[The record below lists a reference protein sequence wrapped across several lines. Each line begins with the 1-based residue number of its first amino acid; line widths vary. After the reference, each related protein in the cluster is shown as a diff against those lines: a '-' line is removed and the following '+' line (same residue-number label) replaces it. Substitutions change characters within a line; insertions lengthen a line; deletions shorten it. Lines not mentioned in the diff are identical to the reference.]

1 MNAFNL
7 NVGGDFIFS
16 NSANNLTLRANDSLT
31 VSGSASIDAASFNN
45 SGTINVTNN
54 SFNATVNTFINQAG
68 ATISAFGNCNI
79 VSNSYT
85 DDGTITCQDFVPN
98 DAMVIHIVEPNSNGL
113 SDNQVDDFSV
123 NSNSYGTILNNS
135 AGGGTAQLGST
146 VVTGNGN
153 ITAAGNEA
161 DLILL
166 QVTGTSGSALDGTIE
181 VFGTEAGLIIA
192 NPNGISCNG
201 CSFINASRVDLVT
214 GSNYN
219 FNTDS
224 FNNIENTNIAIIG
237 NGLDASSVDIL
248 NIHAGGFTNTG
259 GLKANT
265 FNLNVAGNFASS
277 GTITTDSLNITAG

>member
-1 MNAFNL
+1 M
-7 NVGGDFIFS
+7 DF
-16 NSANNLTLRANDSLT
+16 LTIKS
-31 VSGSASIDAASFNN
+31 
-45 SGTINVTNN
+45 
-54 SFNATVNTFINQAG
+54 
-68 ATISAFGNCNI
+68 
-79 VSNSYT
+79 
-85 DDGTITCQDFVPN
+85 
-98 DAMVIHIVEPNSNGL
+98 
-113 SDNQVDDFSV
+113 DDFSV

-153 ITAAGNEA
+153 ITAGNEA

-181 VFGTEAGLIIA
+181 VFGSEAGLIIA
-192 NPNGISCNG
+192 NPNGLICNG
-201 CSFINASRVDLVT
+201 CAFINANRVDLVT

-219 FNTDS
+219 SSTTS

-237 NGLDASSVDIL
+237 NGLDASSVGIL

-277 GTITTDSLNITAG
+277 GTITTESLNITTDYTAINQGSIVSNSLNITANDFFRNLTGGDISVDSLNITAGGKVTNTANINVAGTLSITSKQ